1 MPTHRIPRAHLHEDL
16 IALKREHED
25 VVSIVTD
32 PDDAERFLVTTKYC
46 GEVRETRPA

>member
-1 MPTHRIPRAHLHEDL
+1 MPEHHIPRARLHEDL

-25 VVSIVTD
+25 VVSITPD
-32 PDDAERFLVTTKYC
+32 PDNADRFLVITKSC